1 MITLADC
8 FLYLLLGPVFF
19 FVFCCLHSENFENL
33 ISSLE
38 YRNYNSVEESKMPS
52 RNSVNKPKLTSN
64 IQHKNQSLARKRA
77 DRERKGLFQPAR
89 SSDDSK
95 SGQVKSVALDLYFKG
110 APQGTV
116 TSKTLSKKRQQKI
129 ERNLKY
135 AERRKLLT
143 DVQAKLEDDMEVEPE
158 IDHKSTTVKDALWS
172 AIEDTQSSSN
182 LFQEGQGTTL
192 GGPFFP

>member
-1 MITLADC
+1 
-8 FLYLLLGPVFF
+8 
-19 FVFCCLHSENFENL
+19 
-33 ISSLE
+33 
-38 YRNYNSVEESKMPS
+38 MPS
-52 RNSVNKPKLTSN
+52 RNSVNKPKLTAN
-64 IQHKNQSLARKRA
+64 IQHRNQSLARKRA
-77 DRERKGLFQPAR
+77 DRERKGLLQPAR

-95 SGQVKSVALDLYFKG
+95 SGKLKSVALDLYFKG
-110 APQGTV
+110 APQGTI

-143 DVQAKLEDDMEVEPE
+143 DVQAKLEEDMEVEPE
-158 IDHKSTTVKDALWS
+158 AERQSSTIKDALWS